1 MSIGDHLCLTE
12 HQHNFS
18 PLGVYHQE
26 NTRLPASMC
35 ISAYSFIYSSSTFF
49 MYCCSFSLWV
59 WLYIHG
65 YVHAGD
71 THVCSGVCI
80 HMESRGKPQVWFFGC
95 HPTFLFYLYSLS
107 LAQVWWNRNITGS
120 LDIDPQGSSS
130 FYFSWWWSQAHV
142 TPTHIRY
149 VNSGDQKQVVML
161 AQPALSQPSDPPS
174 LSFHTY
180 FITMSLVSRVVRIM
194 LPLSSSLWAS

>member
-1 MSIGDHLCLTE
+1 MSIRDHLCLTE

-107 LAQVWWNRNITGS
+107 LAQVWWNRNTAGS

-130 FYFSWWWSQAHV
+130 HDGDHKFMSPPPTYVMWILEIKSRSSCLHNQHFPNQAIPLVFHF
-142 TPTHIRY
+142 THT
-149 VNSGDQKQVVML
+149 L
-161 AQPALSQPSDPPS
+161 
-174 LSFHTY
+174 
-180 FITMSLVSRVVRIM
+180 
-194 LPLSSSLWAS
+194 